1 MDSNMKFTW
10 TMVYDFVT
18 KHFRFVVSVC
28 AFTAVLLICVAGYEA
43 VVDVIPS
50 LKGDIAHTVAMTVTN
65 GIDAK
70 FDAVTGK
77 IDVQGAKLDSVGT
90 AISGVKYLNDPG
102 FMSRLF
108 SGSAREQHAAY
119 DSILALIPQSVRDE
133 FAKQGQ
139 KPAEVGVTNIVID
152 SVLIKV
158 KVGNSVK
165 FARGSLTF
173 NADSNS
179 YTLDLYKD
187 VIELVDV
194 RGEPQE
200 NGLLI
205 STVTAKSLLTG
216 QTFQVQSNR
225 NIISWPTPPVAD
237 WHPYVFGYVGPQ
249 WRFTDGK
256 LVPTGELGVQW
267 ITLNLNQWQWHVLKG
282 SITPQ
287 GFNAMTGLSYKF

>member
-1 MDSNMKFTW
+1 MDSNMKLTW
-10 TMVYDFVT
+10 QAVYDFVT
-18 KHFRFVVSVC
+18 KHFRFVVAVC
-28 AFTAVLLICVAGYEA
+28 SFTAVLLICIAGYEA

-50 LKGDIAHTVAMTVTN
+50 IKGDIAHTVAMTVNN

-77 IDVQGAKLDSVGT
+77 IDVQGAKLDSMGT
-90 AISGVKYLNDPG
+90 AISGVSYLKDPG
-102 FMSRLF
+102 FISRLF
-108 SGSAREQHAAY
+108 SGSAREQHQAY
-119 DSILALIPQSVRDE
+119 DSILALIPQSVSNE

-165 FARGSLTF
+165 FARGSLTYS
-173 NADSNS
+173 ADSNA

-187 VIELVDV
+187 TIELIDV
-194 RGEPQE
+194 RGEPQD

-205 STVTAKSLLTG
+205 STVMAKSLLTG
-216 QTFQVQSNR
+216 QIFQVQSNR
-225 NIISWPTPPVAD
+225 NIINWPTPSLAD
-237 WHPYVFGYVGPQ
+237 WHPYVFGYIGPQ

-256 LVPTGELGVQW
+256 LVPSGELGVRW
-267 ITLNLNQWQWHVLKG
+267 ITLNLSQWQWQVLQG

-287 GFNAMTGLSYKF
+287 GLNAMTGLSYKF